1 MAGKAWEVAR
11 QRKAVVAVHGLPVAR
26 RVSGA
31 IDEAVHEAPRGKGE
45 AVGFEQ
51 AVYVGHQRMREEH
64 LGALHPQ
71 PSSMAG
77 RSADRSPSQR
87 RGWEHLLSVW
97 AAPL

>member
-1 MAGKAWEVAR
+1 MKKKKKKKAGKAWAR
-11 QRKAVVAVHGLPVAR
+11 QREMVVAVHGLPVAR

-31 IDEAVHEAPRGKGE
+31 IDEAVHEAPRGEGE

-71 PSSMAG
+71 PSFKHDTKISI
-77 RSADRSPSQR
+77 RSAD
-87 RGWEHLLSVW
+87 
-97 AAPL
+97 